1 MGQLLEGKRK
11 NVAAVE
17 NFKTSIKN
25 NLLQLLKANDG
36 EQKSVNCVQVL
47 SRAKDTVL
55 GLQAQHMEMEQTRK
69 ALMLKRAKLFEEF
82 VGKLNVFPGM
92 ANSDIIFII
101 LKYFFSVK
109 TLKIAW
115 S

>member
-1 MGQLLEGKRK
+1 MVQLLEGKRK

-17 NFKTSIKN
+17 NSKARIKN

-92 ANSDIIFII
+92 ANSDMIF
-101 LKYFFSVK
+101 LLSLSTFSR
-109 TLKIAW
+109 
-115 S
+115 

>member
-1 MGQLLEGKRK
+1 MTIIFHFT
-11 NVAAVE
+11 VE
-17 NFKTSIKN
+17 NSKTRIKN
-25 NLLQLLKANDG
+25 NLLQLLKSNDG

-82 VGKLNVFPGM
+82 VGKLNVFPGTM
-92 ANSDIIFII
+92 ANSDKIFI
-101 LKYFFSVK
+101 LSLSNFSR
-109 TLKIAW
+109 
-115 S
+115 